1 MSNKIYITSLHMM
14 HGGME
19 MAITLLANA
28 LVKKEYEVEILSTYN
43 LGKPVYELDERVK
56 MTYLTD
62 VRPNKK
68 EIKDAI
74 RSLNPIAMFK
84 EGLYAIKVL
93 YLKKKTMKERLAS
106 IAEGTIIATR
116 NDHAVLLSKYGQKNV
131 KKIAQLHH
139 DHEFKKKIV
148 RDFERNYANIDI
160 FVMLNEWL
168 KEEVQ
173 EMMKENHH
181 TKLVVIPNFLPLME
195 EHEEV
200 KRENQVIAVGRMHEV
215 KGFSR
220 MLETWAKTQTSE
232 NYVLK
237 IVGDGDEY
245 EHVKKKVAELGLEDR
260 VVLTGAMEHDVVM
273 EEMRKSKAYLMTSYS
288 EVFPFVLIEAM
299 SAGLPIVAYD
309 VRVGPRVMIE
319 NNVNGYLIENGAGD
333 DFAEKVSYIL
343 NNEQVHQEMSK
354 ESLKRAKQ
362 YTEEVVIEDWIR
374 ILCAK

>member
-68 EIKDAI
+68 EIKNAI

-84 EGLYAIKVL
+84 EGMYALKVL
-93 YLKKKTMKERLAS
+93 YLKKKTMKECLAS
-106 IAEGTIIATR
+106 ITDGTIIATR

-139 DHEFKKKIV
+139 DHEFKKRIV

-181 TKLVVIPNFLPLME
+181 TKLVVIPNFLPLAE
-195 EHEEV
+195 TQDEV
-200 KRENQVIAVGRMHEV
+200 ERVNQVIAVGRMHEV
-215 KGFSR
+215 KGFPR
-220 MLETWAKTQTSE
+220 MLEAWAKTKTSE

-245 EHVKKKVAELGLEDR
+245 EHVKKKVSELGLENR
-260 VVLTGAMEHDVVM
+260 VVLTGAMDHDAVM
-273 EEMRKSKAYLMTSYS
+273 EEMRKSKAYLMTSLT

-319 NNVNGYLIENGAGD
+319 NGVNGYLIENGDGD
-333 DFAEKVSYIL
+333 AFAEKVSYIL
-343 NNEQVHQEMSK
+343 NNDQVHQEMAS

>member
-68 EIKDAI
+68 EIKNAI
-74 RSLNPIAMFK
+74 RSLNPIAMLK

-93 YLKKKTMKERLAS
+93 YLKKKTMKDHLSS
-106 IAEGTIIATR
+106 ISEGTIIATR

-148 RDFERNYANIDI
+148 RDFERNYANIDV

-168 KEEVQ
+168 KDEVQ

-181 TKLVVIPNFLPLME
+181 TKLVVIPNFLPNIEM
-195 EHEEV
+195 HEEG

-215 KGFSR
+215 KGFPR
-220 MLETWAKTQTSE
+220 MLEAWAKTKLKE
-232 NYVLK
+232 KYVLK
-237 IVGDGDEY
+237 IIGAGDEY
-245 EHVKKKVAELGLEDR
+245 EHVSRKVVELGLEDC
-260 VVLTGAMEHDVVM
+260 VVLTGAMDHDRVM
-273 EEMRKSKAYLMTSYS
+273 EEMRKSKAYLMTSFT

-309 VRVGPRVMIE
+309 VRVGPRVMIQDG
-319 NNVNGYLIENGAGD
+319 VNGYLIENGD
-333 DFAEKVSYIL
+333 SDTFAEKLTYIL
-343 NNEQVHQEMSK
+343 NEEQVFQNMSK
-354 ESLKRAKQ
+354 ESIKKTKE